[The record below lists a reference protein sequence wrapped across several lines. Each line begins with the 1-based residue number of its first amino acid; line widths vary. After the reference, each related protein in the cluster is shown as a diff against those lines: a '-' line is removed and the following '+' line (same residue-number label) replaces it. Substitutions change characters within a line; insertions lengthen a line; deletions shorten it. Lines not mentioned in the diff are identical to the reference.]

1 LRVHHVAR
9 FPPRL
14 GDAQPCDL
22 EFAPPGDHALG
33 GPLREPV
40 ANKLDVVSAL
50 EKHTLPAHIFC
61 TPIAVPHFRGYI
73 KKRRED
79 HYDPAKRA
87 ATLSNRGLDFA
98 DAAEVFARVS
108 TVAPDDRRDYGEPRF
123 ISAGYLRGRMVVI
136 VWTRVRMR
144 GTSSR

>member
-1 LRVHHVAR
+1 VHHVAR

-79 HYDPAKRA
+79 HLRSGQAQPPLFLIVGWTLPTRPRSLLASIPLLRMIGATTWTPREDARHIISMRYCHAKEEKLWRA
-87 ATLSNRGLDFA
+87 QIG
-98 DAAEVFARVS
+98 
-108 TVAPDDRRDYGEPRF
+108 P
-123 ISAGYLRGRMVVI
+123 
-136 VWTRVRMR
+136 
-144 GTSSR
+144 